1 MTTTHNPVSAPL
13 SAHAPVAQ
21 ALNSVEQTV
30 SHATTAAADHVNQS
44 LHTLVHEVSP
54 ALSRMA
60 EQVANLSRQGVQAV
74 QSGGHQLSDK
84 VHHASDSTVGYIRSE
99 PVKSVLMAAVLGATL
114 VTVFNL
120 LSRPHHPHH

>member
-1 MTTTHNPVSAPL
+1 MSNIHNPL
-13 SAHAPVAQ
+13 SGTTASHAPVAQ
-21 ALNSVEQTV
+21 ALNSAEQSV
-30 SHATTAAADHVNQS
+30 KHVADAAAEHVNQS

-60 EQVANLSRQGVQAV
+60 EQVAHLSRQGVHAV
-74 QSGGHQLSDK
+74 QNSGHQLNDK

-99 PVKSVLMAAVLGATL
+99 PVKAVLLAAAVGATL

-120 LSRPHHPHH
+120 LSRPHGHR

>member
-1 MTTTHNPVSAPL
+1 
-13 SAHAPVAQ
+13 
-21 ALNSVEQTV
+21 
-30 SHATTAAADHVNQS
+30 
-44 LHTLVHEVSP
+44 
-54 ALSRMA
+54 MA

-84 VHHASDSTVGYIRSE
+84 MHHASDSTVGYIRSE
-99 PVKSVLMAAVLGATL
+99 PVKSVLMAAVVGATL